1 MEDRLPLYKKNH
13 WLCGGIQKAF
23 IVITMAEAKLFG
35 NSIIN
40 IFRTMEW
47 ADSVHRGV
55 PGRESRTAAIFR

>member
-1 MEDRLPLYKKNH
+1 M
-13 WLCGGIQKAF
+13 
-23 IVITMAEAKLFG
+23 ITMAEAKLFG